1 MSMLSIKLVK
11 GSDKTEKWLENV
23 YKNVT
28 NSSRLRKYGELGVQA
43 LQRYT
48 PKETG
53 LTAAS
58 WYYTISENSD
68 SITIEWK
75 NRNRN
80 KGVLIAAILQYGHG
94 TGTGGYVQG
103 VDYINP
109 AMKPV
114 FQQIADDAWKE
125 VVK

>member
-1 MSMLSIKLVK
+1 MTISLELT
-11 GSDKTEKWLENV
+11 GGDKTEKWLEKV
-23 YKNVT
+23 YKNAT
-28 NSSRLRKYGELGVQA
+28 KASNLRKYGELGVQA
-43 LQRYT
+43 LQSAT

-53 LTAAS
+53 TTSAS
-58 WYYTISENSD
+58 WFYEVKENSD
-68 SITIEWK
+68 GFTIEWK
-75 NRNRN
+75 NSNEN

-125 VVK
+125 VTK

>member
-1 MSMLSIKLVK
+1 MSITFEVT
-11 GSDKTEKWLENV
+11 GGNETEKWLEKAYDNLT
-23 YKNVT
+23 KRT
-28 NSSRLRKYGELGVQA
+28 SLRKYGELGVQA
-43 LQRYT
+43 LQRST

-58 WYYTISENSD
+58 WYYEIKESND
-68 SITIEWK
+68 GFTIEWK
-75 NRNRN
+75 NRNSN

-94 TGTGGYVQG
+94 TGTGGYVRG

-125 VVK
+125 VTK